1 MAWIV
6 SMVIIASL
14 MFLFTPQHAS
24 AEAESRASGLTA
36 ISQPKL
42 LMILP
47 LIVMA
52 WVAVKAF
59 SMPFSFLSLAMVSF
73 VATPMVLLIPKWRNA
88 LPPLAL
94 LSVASVMLGIML
106 D

>member
-14 MFLFTPQHAS
+14 MFLFTPQHATN
-24 AEAESRASGLTA
+24 ESQPHASGLTA
-36 ISQPKL
+36 INQPKL

-47 LIVMA
+47 LVIMA

-94 LSVASVMLGIML
+94 LSVLSVILGIML

>member
-14 MFLFTPQHAS
+14 MFLFTPQRATRES
-24 AEAESRASGLTA
+24 ESRVAGLNA
-36 ISQPKL
+36 INQPKL

-47 LIVMA
+47 LLVMT

-59 SMPFSFLSLAMVSF
+59 SMPLSFFSLAMISF
-73 VATPMVLLIPKWRNA
+73 AATPMVLLIPKWRNA

-94 LSVASVMLGIML
+94 LSLVSVILGIVL
-106 D
+106 N